1 MSNTPDTP
9 SDVDNDQPDNIEL
22 DLQPVPD
29 DSEIKAQADQQAVAE
44 LEQALQEAN
53 DRADAN
59 GDMHMRSLA
68 ELENV
73 KRRAQKDIEQAH
85 KFALEKFSIDLL
97 AVKDSLELGLS
108 VEDADVEKIR
118 EGTELTLKMLTQVLD
133 KFNIVELDPVGET
146 FDPNQH
152 QAMTMQPSS
161 EHPPNTVISVMQK
174 GYLLNDRLLRPAMV
188 IVSKADD

>member
-174 GYLLNDRLLRPAMV
+174 GYQLNDRLLRPAMV

>member
-161 EHPPNTVISVMQK
+161 EHSPNTVISVMQK

-188 IVSKADD
+188 IVSKADA

>member
-29 DSEIKAQADQQAVAE
+29 DSEIKSQADQQAVAE

-174 GYLLNDRLLRPAMV
+174 GYQLNDRLLRPAMV